1 MKRAFWLALPLLAA
15 CGSTPPPAPP
25 PPDETLGRAARAG
38 RLALELDR
46 PAEAARLYGMALNR
60 ARERDDAAAIG
71 DAGIGLAAAQLARTS
86 PAAALATA
94 REVQAEL
101 LRRDAAIP
109 DALRLVEAL
118 ALYRSGDLAGAERV
132 ASGIGTEDADVA
144 LRAWFLR
151 GLIAAARNDP
161 AGLAAARAALG
172 TPERR
177 AFRADAQELA
187 AAAALAEGDL
197 AEARRLATEAATLR
211 REGLDYRG
219 LARAL
224 ALEAEAARRQG
235 ETHVAADL
243 LLRAGRSAAARNEF
257 GEARRWLRQSEV
269 LAQQARTPEIANA
282 ARRALRELAERE
294 RDAGSQS
301 MIR

>member
-1 MKRAFWLALPLLAA
+1 MKRALWLALPLLAA

-46 PAEAARLYGMALNR
+46 PAEAARLYATALNR
-60 ARERDDAAAIG
+60 ARERDDTAAIG
-71 DAGIGLAAAQLARTS
+71 DAGIGLAAAQLVRPS
-86 PAAALATA
+86 PAAALTTS

-101 LRRDAAIP
+101 LRRNAAIP

-118 ALYRSGDLAGAERV
+118 ALYRGGDLAGAQQV
-132 ASGIGTEDADVA
+132 AAGIGTEDPDVA

-151 GLIAAARNDP
+151 GLIAAARTDQ
-161 AGLAAARAALG
+161 AALAEARAALG

-177 AFRADAQELA
+177 AFRADAEELA
-187 AAAALAEGDL
+187 AAAALAQGDL
-197 AEARRLATEAATLR
+197 PEARRLATAAATLR

-235 ETHVAADL
+235 EIHTAADL
-243 LLRAGRSAAARNEF
+243 LLRAGRSAASRNEF
-257 GEARRWLRQSEV
+257 PEARRWL
-269 LAQQARTPEIANA
+269 QQAETLAREARAPEIANA
-282 ARRALRELAERE
+282 ARRALRDMAERE
-294 RDAGSQS
+294 RDA
-301 MIR
+301 RA

>member
-1 MKRAFWLALPLLAA
+1 VKRAPRLSFWLALPLLAA
-15 CGSTPPPAPP
+15 CGSTPPPAPPP

-71 DAGIGLAAAQLARTS
+71 DAGIGLAAAQLARPS

-101 LRRDAAIP
+101 LRRNAPIP

-118 ALYRSGDLAGAERV
+118 ALYRAGDLAGAEEV
-132 ASGIGTEDADVA
+132 AAGIGTEDADVA

-151 GLIAAARNDP
+151 GLIAAARNDQ
-161 AGLAAARAALG
+161 AGLATARAALG

-177 AFRADAQELA
+177 AFRADARELA
-187 AAAALAEGDL
+187 AAAALAEGNP

-235 ETHVAADL
+235 EIRIAADL
-243 LLRAGRSAAARNEF
+243 LLRAGRSAASRQEF
-257 GEARRWLRQSEV
+257 IEARRWLQQAEA
-269 LAQQARTPEIANA
+269 LAQQARAPDIAHA
-282 ARRALRELAERE
+282 ARSTLRAMAERE
-294 RDAGSQS
+294 RDA
-301 MIR
+301 

>member
-1 MKRAFWLALPLLAA
+1 MKRALWLALPLLAA

-60 ARERDDAAAIG
+60 ARERDDTAAIG
-71 DAGIGLAAAQLARTS
+71 DAGIGLAAAQLARPN
-86 PAAALATA
+86 PATALATA

-101 LRRDAAIP
+101 LRRNAAIP

-118 ALYRSGDLAGAERV
+118 ALYRAGDLAGAEGV
-132 ASGIGTEDADVA
+132 AAGIGSEDANVA

-151 GLIAAARNDP
+151 GLIAAARNDSS
-161 AGLAAARAALG
+161 GLAAARAALG

-197 AEARRLATEAATLR
+197 AEARRLATETATLR

-243 LLRAGRSAAARNEF
+243 LLRAGRSAAARNEVA
-257 GEARRWLRQSEV
+257 EARRWLQQAET
-269 LAQQARTPEIANA
+269 LAQQARAPEVVNA

-294 RDAGSQS
+294 RDAGS
-301 MIR
+301 

>member
-1 MKRAFWLALPLLAA
+1 MKRAIWLALPLLAA

-25 PPDETLGRAARAG
+25 PPDEALGRAARAG
-38 RLALELDR
+38 RLAIELDR
-46 PAEAARLYGMALNR
+46 PAEAARLYATALTR
-60 ARERDDAAAIG
+60 ARERDDTAAIG
-71 DAGIGLAAAQLARTS
+71 DAGIGLAAAELARPS

-101 LRRDAAIP
+101 LRRNAAIP

-118 ALYRSGDLAGAERV
+118 ALYRAGDLTGAEGV
-132 ASGIGTEDADVA
+132 AAGIGTEDPDVG

-151 GLIAAARNDP
+151 GLIAAARNDA
-161 AGLAAARAALG
+161 AGLAAARAAIG

-187 AAAALAEGDL
+187 ALAALAQGNL
-197 AEARRLATEAATLR
+197 PEARRLATEAATLR

-235 ETHVAADL
+235 EIATAADL

-257 GEARRWLRQSEV
+257 AEARRWLQQAEG
-269 LAQQARTPEIANA
+269 LAREARTPEVANA

-294 RDAGSQS
+294 RDARS
-301 MIR
+301 